1 MSSRPGFPTRSGR
14 TAAFRWQPLQDAF
27 VSNVRPILLV
37 MSVAV
42 IFVLL
47 IACANVANLLLV
59 RATARRREIAIRS
72 AIGAGRGRIIRQLL
86 TESVLLSVAGGAL
99 GLVLGVA
106 GIRALLS
113 INTAGMPR
121 IGENGSL
128 VGIDWRVVGVH
139 RRRLAGDRPPVRF
152 DSRTAWVA
160 DGSEHRAQ
168 GKRRPIRNRFQAEQD
183 AIGAGRRRSGTGARS
198 PDWIGAAHP
207 DEPRARS
214 GQRRIRRPQRAQDG
228 HVAVWRPLPDVDGRR
243 PDDPGRRRAPS
254 SAAGRRVRQRHLLC
268 APRRR
273 LRPAVP
279 DRRPAAR
286 AGAVSRR
293 RRVADRLARLLR
305 RVQDSREAW
314 PRDSPI
320 EIPLQGRRS

>member
-1 MSSRPGFPTRSGR
+1 MKLSAEEYTTKYPNALGPNGGFSV
-14 TAAFRWQPLQDAF
+14 APLQDAF
-27 VSNVRPILLV
+27 VSNVRPTLLV

-128 VGIDWRVVGVH
+128 VGIDWRV
-139 RRRLAGDRPPVRF
+139 LAFTVVVSLATGLLFGLIPALHG
-152 DSRTAWVA
+152 SRTDLNIALKES
-160 DGSEHRAQ
+160 G
-168 GKRRPIRNRFQAEQD
+168 G
-183 AIGAGRRRSGTGARS
+183 RSGTGFRQNKVRS
-198 PDWIGAAHP
+198 VLVVAEVALALILLIGSALL
-207 DEPRARS
+207 
-214 GQRRIRRPQRAQDG
+214 IRTNLALGAVNAGFDAQQRAQDA
-228 HVAVWRPLPDVDGRR
+228 HVAVGRPLPDVDGRR

-279 DRRPAAR
+279 DRRPAPR

-293 RRVADRLARLLR
+293 RRR
-305 RVQDSREAW
+305 
-314 PRDSPI
+314 
-320 EIPLQGRRS
+320 G